1 MNKIHSGDLISFLN
15 YSFVA
20 GVINRQ
26 KTAVEFHTKEIQTQE
41 EKQGKSKGK
50 SSM

>member
-15 YSFVA
+15 YSFVTR
-20 GVINRQ
+20 VMNRQ
-26 KTAVEFHTKEIQTQE
+26 KAAVEFPTKEIQTQE

-50 SSM
+50 